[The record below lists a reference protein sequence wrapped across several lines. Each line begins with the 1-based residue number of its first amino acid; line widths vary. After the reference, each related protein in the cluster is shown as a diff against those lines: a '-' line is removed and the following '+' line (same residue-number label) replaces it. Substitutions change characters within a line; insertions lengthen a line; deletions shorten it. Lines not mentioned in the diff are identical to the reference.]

1 MQKAY
6 GAIVIGLGA
15 MGSATLY
22 QLAKRGLNV
31 LGIDQFEPPH
41 RLGSSHGLTRII
53 RLAYYEDLSYVPL
66 LRRAYELWADLETE
80 FGEQVFFQTGSIDM
94 GREDS
99 DVFSGS
105 LKSCSDNDLAHEVLD
120 SAELRARFPGYRMPA
135 ETMAVYQ
142 PQGGLLVPER
152 CISAYMT
159 LAKARGAA
167 IHCGE
172 RALGWDV
179 LADERVALRTEAGRY
194 ITEKLVICGGAW
206 AYKLAPQLAGLAV
219 PERQVLIWLEPKRAE
234 WFQLDSFPVWNAQVE
249 EGRYYGLPE
258 FNPTGATPGMKLG
271 RYHHLAETCDPD
283 VINRGLQPAD
293 EAILREFAER
303 YFPHGAGRTV
313 EMVVC
318 MFTNTPDEHF
328 VLDTLPE
335 APQVSLAAGF
345 SGHGF
350 KLASVI
356 GEIMADLAQKGET
369 RHDIKLHGLS
379 RFPQLGADAAPS
391 TSREG

>member
-1 MQKAY
+1 MQDAY
-6 GAIVIGLGA
+6 DAIVIGLGG

-41 RLGSSHGLTRII
+41 NMGSSHGLTRII
-53 RLAYYEDLSYVPL
+53 RLAYYEDVSYVPL
-66 LRRAYELWADLETE
+66 LRRAYALWAELEAE
-80 FGEQVFFQTGSIDM
+80 CGEQVLFQTGSIDM
-94 GREDS
+94 GPAEGEI
-99 DVFSGS
+99 FSGS
-105 LKSCSDNDLAHEVLD
+105 LRSCIDNDLAHEALD
-120 SAELRARFPGYRMPA
+120 SAELNRRFPGFRMPA

-152 CISAYMT
+152 CISAYLA
-159 LAKARGAA
+159 LAKAQGAA

-179 LADERVALRTEAGRY
+179 LADERVAVWTDAGRY
-194 ITEKLVICGGAW
+194 VAEKLVICGGAW
-206 AYKLAPQLAGLAV
+206 AYKLAPQLAGLAT
-219 PERQVLIWLEPKRAE
+219 PERQALIWLEPKRAE

-258 FNPTGATPGMKLG
+258 FNPTGTTPGMKLG
-271 RYHHLAETCDPD
+271 RYHHLNETCDPD
-283 VINRGLQPAD
+283 AIDRGLKPAD
-293 EAILREFAER
+293 ELILREFAER
-303 YFPHGAGRTV
+303 YFPQGAGRTV
-313 EMVVC
+313 DMVVC

-328 VLDTLPE
+328 VLDTLPD

-350 KLASVI
+350 KMASVI
-356 GEIMADLAQKGET
+356 GEVMADLAQTGET
-369 RHDIKLHGLS
+369 SHEIKLHGLS
-379 RFPQLGADAAPS
+379 RFQTQVTRS
-391 TSREG
+391 M